1 MLIKVTATRQLA
13 LNISYYFVTYLLS
26 QNKSLIKKYFSTEK
40 YLPESKECLCR
51 WIEPCSSN
59 MKVPAS
65 PLLSLLLC
73 LVTLSSPLSAQNSF
87 SPFSLLN
94 SWLSSVP
101 GWPLP
106 PSTPQ
111 ARPHH
116 QRSAGLSSVQT
127 KQKQK
132 FFRPH
137 LKLSPSI
144 SSSQVTI
151 HTETQELIIN

>member
-1 MLIKVTATRQLA
+1 
-13 LNISYYFVTYLLS
+13 
-26 QNKSLIKKYFSTEK
+26 
-40 YLPESKECLCR
+40 
-51 WIEPCSSN
+51 
-59 MKVPAS
+59 MKVPVR

-106 PSTPQ
+106 PGPQ

-116 QRSAGLSSVQT
+116 QRSAGLSSVQA

-151 HTETQELIIN
+151 YTETQELIIN